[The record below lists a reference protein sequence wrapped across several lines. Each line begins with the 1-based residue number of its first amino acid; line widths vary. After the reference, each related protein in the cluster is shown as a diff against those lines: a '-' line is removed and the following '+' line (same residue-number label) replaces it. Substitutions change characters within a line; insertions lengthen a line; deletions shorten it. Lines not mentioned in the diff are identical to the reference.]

1 MLENNSKLA
10 IVKGASRGVGY
21 ATSLALS
28 KSRIRVVV
36 EARRMDILQEIKEQT
51 VKVVKEEEEKEKY
64 F

>member
-28 KSRIRVVV
+28 KSGIRVAIG
-36 EARRMDILQEIKEQT
+36 ARCMNRLQEIKEQT
-51 VKVVKEEEEKEKY
+51 VKEEKEKY